1 MKRSTATDEVLEH
14 VLLDN
19 IIIAHGATWNAH
31 AQYVEPGTCIS
42 QSKRLP
48 VLAASVCNVFKAERD
63 MAGNAAALS
72 SQEHHQVVHLV
83 HEARQVRPV
92 LYIQAACH
100 ASSSLQLQNIRVQT
114 AV

>member
-1 MKRSTATDEVLEH
+1 MTDEVLEH
-14 VLLDN
+14 VQLDN
-19 IIIAHGATWNAH
+19 IIVAHGATWNAH

-48 VLAASVCNVFKAERD
+48 VLAASACNTSHTDRD
-63 MAGNAAALS
+63 TAGNAAGSS
-72 SQEHHQVVHLV
+72 SQQQHQVVHLV

-92 LYIQAACH
+92 LYIQVACH
-100 ASSSLQLQNIRVQT
+100 ASSSLQLQGIRFQT